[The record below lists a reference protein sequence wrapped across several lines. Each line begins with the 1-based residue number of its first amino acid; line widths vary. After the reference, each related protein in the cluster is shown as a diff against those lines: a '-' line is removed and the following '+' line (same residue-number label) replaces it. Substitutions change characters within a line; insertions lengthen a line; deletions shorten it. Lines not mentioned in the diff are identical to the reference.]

1 MANYTKT
8 TNFAA
13 KDSLPSGSA
22 GKIIKGTEHDTE
34 YNNIA
39 TAISTKL
46 DAASGTVTNL
56 TGSAVNLSVVGLTA
70 SSGTLTNLSFA
81 SGTISS
87 LLTDLAVADG
97 GTGASTAAAA
107 RSNLLPSYT
116 SNAGKALYVNS
127 GATDVEWA
135 TPGGAN
141 VQAFSSSGTW
151 TKPSGCTKVLIE
163 LWGAG
168 GGGGGGASGPGNQ
181 NSSDLN
187 YGGSGGGGG
196 AYMQLLVD
204 ASSLGS
210 TVSVTIGA
218 GGTAG
223 AAGTAGSTGSAG
235 GTGGT
240 TSFGTT
246 AYAFGGLGGNS
257 GTRTTTGTTVIA
269 GGGGGGLY
277 TNGGPG
283 WVNVNTAAVYKSQGF
298 GGGLSATNNAYNW
311 PQTLTSGWGGAGGGN
326 SGFQNEDTGGDSFSI
341 PGGNRVYG
349 GAGGGAGGCSRADG
363 SGGRRGGT
371 AGGGNTDSSGSL
383 TGNGGAGG
391 AGSSTNTNTAGT
403 AGGVWQ
409 GGGGGGATGYNGGNE
424 TYAGKAGGAGGRA
437 SGGGGGA
444 GGANMY
450 NSSFSS
456 NGGAGGAGGAGYAVI
471 TSW

>member
-141 VQAFSSSGTW
+141 IQTFSSSGTW

-168 GGGGGGASGPGNQ
+168 GGGGGGAGGFAGQSTGQ
-181 NSSDLN
+181 YM
-187 YGGSGGGGG
+187 YGGGGGGGG

-218 GGTAG
+218 GGTG
-223 AAGTAGSTGSAG
+223 GSGGVGTTGSSG
-235 GTGGT
+235 GTGGV

-246 AYAFGGLGGNS
+246 AYAFGGLGGSHGTLETS
-257 GTRTTTGTTVIA
+257 GAITLP
-269 GGGGGGLY
+269 GGAGGGLY

-283 WVNVNTAAVYKSQGF
+283 WVNVNTTAVYRSQGF
-298 GGGLSATNNAYNW
+298 GGGGSATRDPHNY
-311 PQTLTSGWGGAGGGN
+311 PETLTSGWGGSGGGN
-326 SGFQNEDTGGDSFSI
+326 SGFRATNNGVNSFAL
-341 PGGNRVYG
+341 PGGRRVYG
-349 GAGGGAGGCSRADG
+349 GAGGGAGGTSVQGDTAANRSGKDG
-363 SGGRRGGT
+363 GS
-371 AGGGNTDSSGSL
+371 NVDSSGTL
-383 TGNGGAGG
+383 TGGGGAGG
-391 AGSSTNTNTAGT
+391 AGTTGTTNAGS
-403 AGGVWQ
+403 AGSAWQ
-409 GGGGGGATGYNGGNE
+409 GGGGGGGTGYGSGDVA
-424 TYAGKAGGAGGRA
+424 YAGGAGGAGGRA
-437 SGGGGGA
+437 SGGGGGG
-444 GGANMY
+444 GGANMW
-450 NSSFSS
+450 NSASDST
-456 NGGAGGAGGAGYAVI
+456 GGAGGVGGAGYAVI